1 MESSP
6 AREKRPLVRSPK
18 LWWPVG
24 IIAGL
29 MVVTMAA
36 FAVSPWPGA
45 LIIRQVFQDGAKK
58 MAGVMAPYAPTSGI
72 TSVLDVQYAAGTKYE
87 SSDFTTLD
95 VFYPT
100 GTAAP
105 LGTVIWTH
113 GGAWISGNKSGDR
126 TYFQL
131 LAQHGYT
138 VVGLNYTYGPEAK
151 YPTAVNEINLAHQF
165 LLANAAKF
173 NIDPTQIVLAG
184 DSAGAQLTSQMAT
197 LITSPAYATQMSIKP
212 VLTPS
217 QLRGVVLN
225 CGVYEVSSLLGGKGI
240 LGWGD
245 TVSLWAYT
253 GDRDPA
259 NSPAVAEMSTLN
271 HVTSA
276 FPPAYISGG
285 NADPLTAANSVP
297 MAAKLQSL
305 GVSVTSLFWPA
316 DYTPALPHEYQFRL
330 DLAAG
335 QTALQATFAFL
346 DAHIGPA
353 APQPAAAVPAK

>member
-6 AREKRPLVRSPK
+6 ARVKRPLIRSPK

-29 MVVTMAA
+29 MVVTMAV

-45 LIIRQVFQDGAKK
+45 LIIRQVFQDSAKK
-58 MAGVMAPYAPTSGI
+58 MSAVMAPYAPTSGV
-72 TSVLDVQYAAGTKYE
+72 TSVLDVQYAAGTQYE

-100 GTAAP
+100 GTAKP

-113 GGAWISGNKSGDR
+113 GGAWISGNKSNDR

-151 YPTAVNEINLAHQF
+151 YPTAVNELNLAHAF

-173 NIDPTQIVLAG
+173 NIDPTRIALAG
-184 DSAGAQLTSQMAT
+184 DSAGAQLTSQLAT
-197 LITSPAYATQMSIKP
+197 LVTSPAYATQMGIRPALSAA
-212 VLTPS
+212 

-225 CGVYEVSSLLGGKGI
+225 CGVYDVTTLLGGKGI

-253 GDRDPA
+253 GDRDPS
-259 NSPAVAEMSTLN
+259 NSAAVTQMSTIN
-271 HVTSA
+271 FVTAA

-285 NADPLTAANSVP
+285 NADPLTTGNSIP
-297 MAAKLQSL
+297 MAAKLASL
-305 GVSVTSLFWPA
+305 GVSVTPLFWA
-316 DYTPALPHEYQFRL
+316 TDYTPALPHEYQFRL

-335 QTALQATFAFL
+335 QTALQATYAFL

-353 APQPAAAVPAK
+353 APLAAK